1 MNKVILIGRLTKDPE
16 LRKTPTDVSVCQFTI
31 AVNRVF
37 QSQNAEKQADFINC
51 IAWRNQ
57 AENLAKYIK
66 KGGQIAVDGSIQT
79 RSYDDQNGVRR
90 FVTEVVCNQITFLES
105 KKSDSGYGYND
116 LSQLEVPPMRENNNN
131 SFSQESPFGDIKSN
145 FDISSDD
152 LPF

>member
-31 AVNRVF
+31 AVNRAF
-37 QSQNAEKQADFINC
+37 QQSNGERQADFINC

-66 KGGQIAVDGSIQT
+66 KGGQIAVEGSIQT

-90 FVTEVVCNQITFLES
+90 FATEVVCSQITFLES
-105 KKSDSGYGYND
+105 RRQDSGYGD
-116 LSQLEVPPMRENNNN
+116 LSQIEVPPVRENTNRY
-131 SFSQESPFGDIKSN
+131 SQESPFDDIKTS

>member
-31 AVNRVF
+31 AVNRPF
-37 QSQNAEKQADFINC
+37 GQGTEKQADFINC
-51 IAWRNQ
+51 VAWRNQ
-57 AENLAKYIK
+57 AENLARYIK
-66 KGGQIAVDGSIQT
+66 KGGQIAVEGSIQT

-90 FVTEVVCNQITFLES
+90 FVTEVVCNQISFLES
-105 KKSDSGYGYND
+105 KKSDSGYGD
-116 LSQLEVPPMRENNNN
+116 LSQLEVPPVRENKNT
-131 SFSQESPFGDIKSN
+131 FSQDNPFDDIKNS

>member
-16 LRKTPTDVSVCQFTI
+16 LRRTPTDVSVVQFTI
-31 AVNRVF
+31 AVNRPF
-37 QSQNAEKQADFINC
+37 QQQNGERQADFINC
-51 IAWRNQ
+51 VAWRNQ

-66 KGGQIAVDGSIQT
+66 KGGQIAVEGSIQT

-90 FVTEVVCNQITFLES
+90 FVTEVIASQITFLES
-105 KKSDSGYGYND
+105 RKTDSGYND
-116 LSQLEVPPMRENNNN
+116 LSQLEVPPLRENN
-131 SFSQESPFGDIKSN
+131 FSQESPFGDLKSS

>member
-31 AVNRVF
+31 AVNRAF
-37 QSQNAEKQADFINC
+37 QQSNGERQADFINC

-79 RSYDDQNGVRR
+79 RSYDLGSLEHCVCGGRKTPMDRKLSFNSGTDGNLQRALKPTGAWCGVGLQPIHLLHGTGLL
-90 FVTEVVCNQITFLES
+90 F
-105 KKSDSGYGYND
+105 
-116 LSQLEVPPMRENNNN
+116 
-131 SFSQESPFGDIKSN
+131 
-145 FDISSDD
+145 
-152 LPF
+152 

>member
-1 MNKVILIGRLTKDPE
+1 MNKVILIGRITKDPE
-16 LRKTPTDVSVCQFTI
+16 LRKTPTDVSVVQFTI
-31 AVNRVF
+31 AVNRPF
-37 QSQNAEKQADFINC
+37 QQQNGERQADFINC

-66 KGGQIAVDGSIQT
+66 KGGQIAVEGSIQT

-90 FVTEVVCNQITFLES
+90 FVTEVVCSQITFLES
-105 KKSDSGYGYND
+105 RRQDSGYGD
-116 LSQLEVPPMRENNNN
+116 LSQLEVPPVRENTNRY
-131 SFSQESPFGDIKSN
+131 SQESPFDDIKTS

>member
-31 AVNRVF
+31 AVNRAF
-37 QSQNAEKQADFINC
+37 QQQNGERQADFINC

-66 KGGQIAVDGSIQT
+66 KGGQIAVEGSIQT

-105 KKSDSGYGYND
+105 KKSDTGYGYND
-116 LSQLEVPPMRENNNN
+116 LSQLEVQPMRENNN
-131 SFSQESPFGDIKSN
+131 SFSQ
-145 FDISSDD
+145 
-152 LPF
+152 

>member
-1 MNKVILIGRLTKDPE
+1 MNKVILIGRITKDPE
-16 LRKTPTDVSVCQFTI
+16 LRKTPTDVSVVQFTI
-31 AVNRVF
+31 AVNRAF
-37 QSQNAEKQADFINC
+37 QQQNGERQADFINC

-66 KGGQIAVDGSIQT
+66 KGGQIAVEGSIQT

-90 FVTEVVCNQITFLES
+90 FVTEVVCSQITFLES
-105 KKSDSGYGYND
+105 RRQDSGYGD
-116 LSQLEVPPMRENNNN
+116 LSQLEVPPVRENTNRY
-131 SFSQESPFGDIKSN
+131 SQESPFDDIKTS

>member
-31 AVNRVF
+31 AVNRAF
-37 QSQNAEKQADFINC
+37 QQQNGERQADFINC

-66 KGGQIAVDGSIQT
+66 KGGQVAVDGSIQT

-105 KKSDSGYGYND
+105 KKSDTGYGYND
-116 LSQLEVPPMRENNNN
+116 LSQLEVPPMRENNN

>member
-1 MNKVILIGRLTKDPE
+1 MNKVILIVRLTKDPE

-31 AVNRVF
+31 AVNRPF
-37 QSQNAEKQADFINC
+37 QQQGGEKQADFINC

-66 KGGQIAVDGSIQT
+66 KGGQIAVEGSIQT

-90 FVTEVVCNQITFLES
+90 FVTEVIASQITFLES
-105 KKSDSGYGYND
+105 RRTDSGYND
-116 LSQLEVPPMRENNNN
+116 LSQLEVPPLRENN
-131 SFSQESPFGDIKSN
+131 FSQESPFGDLKST

>member
-31 AVNRVF
+31 AVNRPF
-37 QSQNAEKQADFINC
+37 QQQNGERQADFINC

-66 KGGQIAVDGSIQT
+66 KGGQIAVEGSIQT

-90 FVTEVVCNQITFLES
+90 FATEVICSQITFLES
-105 KKSDSGYGYND
+105 KKVDSGYSD
-116 LSQLEVPPMRENNNN
+116 LSQLVVPPARENNN
-131 SFSQESPFGDIKSN
+131 SFSQESPFGDLKSS